1 MDTRHTLETEKLY
14 DEIRNELFS
23 AIKLKK
29 CKKCGCMVYGL
40 GDVIENLKIIE
51 NETSDGLARKLSDE
65 VEKLKLELKPVE
77 YSCLGC
83 KHCHPAVA
91 ANFIADAVIYL
102 IQNDSLND
110 SGNHNS
116 LEFLDSWP
124 VSPGEYSAFCD
135 GEGCP
140 VAVSTLAS
148 LDLYSELSK
157 LKPKGL
163 CIIGKT
169 ETENIGIDKIIKNTI
184 TNSTLHYLI
193 VSGRESEGHYS
204 GQTLISLY
212 KNGVDKNMRI
222 IGSNGKKPILKN
234 VTCEEVELF
243 RKQVKVINM
252 IGCEDTAVI
261 TLKISELLKDFKNS
275 EPPKITDRIF
285 SPSPIEKIIAKKP
298 KRIKLDKKGYFVIIP
313 SFANKTITVE
323 FYNYHNELL
332 NVIEGGDVPSIYS
345 TIIEKELI
353 SELTHAAYIGKEL
366 EKAKWCMDYNIKY
379 IQGEA

>member
-1 MDTRHTLETEKLY
+1 MDTRRALETEKLY
-14 DEIRNELFS
+14 DKIRNELFS

-29 CKKCGCMVYGL
+29 CKKCGCMIYGL
-40 GDVIENLKIIE
+40 DDVIENLKIIE
-51 NETSDGLARKLSDE
+51 NEIPDGLACKLSDE
-65 VEKLKLELKPVE
+65 VKELKLELKPVE

-83 KHCHPAVA
+83 KHCYPASA

-102 IQNDSLND
+102 IQNGSKNNGNNHDS
-110 SGNHNS
+110 
-116 LEFLDSWP
+116 LDSWP

-212 KNGVDKNMRI
+212 ENSVDKNMRI

-234 VTCEEVELF
+234 VTREEVEFF

-252 IGCEDTAVI
+252 IGCEDAATIV
-261 TLKISELLKDFKNS
+261 LKISELLKDFKNS
-275 EPPKITDRIF
+275 EPPEITDRIF
-285 SPSPIEKIIAKKP
+285 SPPPIEKIIAEKP
-298 KRIKLDKKGYFVIIP
+298 EKIKLDKKGYFVIIP

-345 TIIEKELI
+345 TIVEKELI

-366 EKAKWCMDYNIKY
+366 EKAKWCMDYDIKY

>member
-1 MDTRHTLETEKLY
+1 MDTRRALETEKLY
-14 DEIRNELFS
+14 DKIRNELFS

-29 CKKCGCMVYGL
+29 CKKCGCMIYGL
-40 GDVIENLKIIE
+40 DDVIENLKIIE
-51 NETSDGLARKLSDE
+51 NEIPDGLACKLSDE
-65 VEKLKLELKPVE
+65 VKELKLELKPVE

-83 KHCHPAVA
+83 KHCYPASA

-102 IQNDSLND
+102 IQNGSKNNGNNHDS
-110 SGNHNS
+110 
-116 LEFLDSWP
+116 LDSWP

-212 KNGVDKNMRI
+212 ENSVDKNMRI

-234 VTCEEVELF
+234 VTREEVEFF

-252 IGCEDTAVI
+252 IGCEDAATIV
-261 TLKISELLKDFKNS
+261 LKISELLKDFKNS
-275 EPPKITDRIF
+275 EPPEITDRIF
-285 SPSPIEKIIAKKP
+285 SPPPIEKIIAEKP
-298 KRIKLDKKGYFVIIP
+298 ERIKLDKKGYFVIIP

-345 TIIEKELI
+345 TIVEKELI

-366 EKAKWCMDYNIKY
+366 EKARWCMDYDIKY